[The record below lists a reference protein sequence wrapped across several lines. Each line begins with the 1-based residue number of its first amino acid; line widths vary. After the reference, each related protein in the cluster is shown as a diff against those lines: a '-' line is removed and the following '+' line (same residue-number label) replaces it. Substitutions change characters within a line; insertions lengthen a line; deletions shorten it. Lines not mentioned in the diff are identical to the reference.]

1 MIKDATFVNS
11 VNDIET
17 SAWNF
22 FVKVD
27 QSLVGSN
34 KTDSYKELMDDML
47 NKLRNTGD
55 NISIKIHD
63 LHSYLDNFPENLAD
77 LNK

>member
-1 MIKDATFVNS
+1 M
-11 VNDIET
+11 
-17 SAWNF
+17 
-22 FVKVD
+22 KVD

-34 KTDSYKELMDDML
+34 KTESYKELMDNML
-47 NKLRNTGD
+47 NKLRNIGA

>member
-1 MIKDATFVNS
+1 M
-11 VNDIET
+11 NDIET

-63 LHSYLDNFPENLAD
+63 LHSYLDNFKGERFH
-77 LNK
+77 